1 MEKRVPLGVSGVG
14 WGRGTSVLSIVFLF
28 NAWMQMTYMEQW
40 AAALMSTSIAI
51 TFVANDPL
59 CERFQAPLRWLA
71 VVVAV
76 VGVVVGVGRGEWL
89 GASASAFVAL
99 AWTWVMF
106 VTRRGRVAD
115 TEVAFPTEDLVGLA
129 VSEAL
134 HRVGF
139 DEHREPGGLVDPVLV
154 AIPPADLDLA
164 SPSLIVTSVAVDEVE
179 RTMTFGVAQPEQQLA
194 PQDREEMQRLLVEQV
209 GGYPA
214 DVLPLRKAD
223 PLSRYR
229 PRFV

>member
-28 NAWMQMTYMEQW
+28 NAWVQVTYTEQW
-40 AAALMSTSIAI
+40 ALALAYVTIAI
-51 TFVANDPL
+51 AFVANDPL
-59 CERFQAPLRWLA
+59 CESFQAKIRWLA
-71 VVVAV
+71 VVIAVA
-76 VGVVVGVGRGEWL
+76 GVVVGVVRAEWL
-89 GASASAFVAL
+89 GVAL
-99 AWTWVMF
+99 SGLLVLLWTF
-106 VTRRGRVAD
+106 LLITGRSQI
-115 TEVAFPTEDLVGLA
+115 EIGRKSFPTEDLVGLT
-129 VSEAL
+129 VPEAL

-154 AIPPADLDLA
+154 ATPPADLDLA

-194 PQDREEMQRLLVEQV
+194 PQDREELQRLLVEQV